1 MLWNLQVFL
10 GGVPWDVTE
19 AALKQT
25 FLHFGNI
32 QVEWPGKENSANPPR
47 GYVYILFEHEKQ
59 VSLSSVFKEDFLF
72 V

>member
-1 MLWNLQVFL
+1 MFL

-59 VSLSSVFKEDFLF
+59 VSLPLVFFLYLYLK
-72 V
+72 VTAL